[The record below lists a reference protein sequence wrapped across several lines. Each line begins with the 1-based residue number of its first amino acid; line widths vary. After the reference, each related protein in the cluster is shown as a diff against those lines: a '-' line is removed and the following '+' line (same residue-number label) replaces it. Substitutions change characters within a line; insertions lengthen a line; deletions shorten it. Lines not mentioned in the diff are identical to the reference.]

1 MGAGL
6 EGEEEEEEETGL
18 EAFNEV
24 EEEESDCKEE
34 EEEEEVVFVLVED
47 DIFCF
52 PFIDTGDCL
61 LLRPSLFS
69 LVGFKPFLSE
79 SFLSFPGREQ
89 TVNSQRAA

>member
-1 MGAGL
+1 M
-6 EGEEEEEEETGL
+6 EEEEEEEETGL
-18 EAFNEV
+18 EAFKEV
-24 EEEESDCKEE
+24 EEEESDFKKEG